1 MEEVINKLNKINI
14 EGSKLSFK
22 EWKNYG
28 KERIYVN
35 AKYGKNYS
43 CYDTFGY
50 IENNEYI
57 GTNKNGSAGT
67 YYKIQDAINLVLA

>member
-1 MEEVINKLNKINI
+1 MENLLEKLNKIEI
-14 EGSKLSFK
+14 EGAKIIFK

-35 AKYGKNYS
+35 AKYNTHYN
-43 CYDTFGY
+43 TFGY

-57 GTNKNGSAGT
+57 GTHKNGNAGL
-67 YYKIQDAINLVLA
+67 YYKIEDAIKEILM